1 MPNFIDFSNKT
12 ILITGAS
19 SGIGR
24 TTALLL
30 DQLGA
35 KCILVARREKEL
47 NQTADDM
54 KNAARVYPFDLEKV
68 ESIAQWISQII
79 EENGPL
85 DGYVHCA
92 GIAITSALRGIQLS
106 MLDKS
111 MRINFYSFL
120 EIIKQI
126 SRPGQF
132 NENMS
137 IVGISSIAAQQGNS
151 GKTIYSATK
160 AAMDAAVRCLAK
172 ELTRKKIRVN
182 SVAPALIHTEI
193 YDNLMER
200 AADSEQVQAVLSRQY
215 LGLGEP
221 VDVANMAVFLLS
233 PASKFTTGAT
243 LPVDGGRLS
252 S

>member
-92 GIAITSALRGIQLS
+92 GISITSALRGMQLS

-111 MRINFYSFL
+111 MRINFYSFFRNH
-120 EIIKQI
+120 QTN
-126 SRPGQF
+126 F
-132 NENMS
+132 
-137 IVGISSIAAQQGNS
+137 AAW
-151 GKTIYSATK
+151 
-160 AAMDAAVRCLAK
+160 
-172 ELTRKKIRVN
+172 
-182 SVAPALIHTEI
+182 SV
-193 YDNLMER
+193 
-200 AADSEQVQAVLSRQY
+200 
-215 LGLGEP
+215 
-221 VDVANMAVFLLS
+221 
-233 PASKFTTGAT
+233 
-243 LPVDGGRLS
+243 
-252 S
+252 